1 MSHTPVSRTLVSKM
15 GPRPRPEVLQIAAY
29 VAGEAQV
36 AGVNRIVKLSSNE
49 GAFGPPPGAI
59 KAFAE
64 VAGEIYRYPDGGSH
78 ELRRAIGARWKLD
91 PERIVCGTGSD
102 ELIQH
107 LCHIY
112 GGPGTEIIMTMHAFT
127 MYQISGTYAGARV
140 LKVPERNLT
149 TDVDAILAAVSPA
162 TRIVFVANPNNPT
175 GSLLPESEM
184 HRLRDGLP
192 PEVLLVLDSAYAEYV
207 TEPGYDAGAKLVD
220 AGDNTVMLRT
230 FSKVFGLGG
239 MRVGWCYGPPA
250 VIDAL
255 NRVRGVFNVNLG
267 AQAAA
272 VAALAEPGWVERCV
286 AHNTEWRGKLAVAL
300 EAAGIKVWP
309 SHANFFLAD
318 FATPARAAAADA
330 YLKTR
335 GIIVRAMGAY
345 DLPHCLRITVGNAEE
360 CMLVAETLTAFMATQ
375 AGEAGRG

>member
-1 MSHTPVSRTLVSKM
+1 MSET
-15 GPRPRPEVLQIAAY
+15 GPRPRPEVMQIAAY
-29 VAGEAQV
+29 VPGEAQL
-36 AGVNRIVKLSSNE
+36 AAVNRIVKLSSNE

-59 KAFAE
+59 AAFAK
-64 VAGEIYRYPDGGSH
+64 VAAEIHRYPDGGSH

-107 LCHIY
+107 LCHVY
-112 GGPGTEIIMTMHAFT
+112 GGPGTEIIMSMHAFT
-127 MYQISGTYAGARV
+127 MYQISGTYSGARV
-140 LKVPERNLT
+140 LKTPERNLT

-162 TRIVFVANPNNPT
+162 TRIVFVTNPNNPT
-175 GSLLPESEM
+175 GSILPDSEM
-184 HRLRDGLP
+184 QRLRSLLP
-192 PEVLLVLDSAYAEYV
+192 PEVLLVIDAAYIEYV
-207 TEPGYDAGAKLVD
+207 TEPGHDSGAKLVD
-220 AGDNTVMLRT
+220 ADNNTVMLRT

-286 AHNTEWRGKLAVAL
+286 AHNTEWRARLSAAL
-300 EAAGIKVWP
+300 EASGIKVWP

-318 FATPARAAAADA
+318 FATPSRAAAADA
-330 YLKTR
+330 FLKTR

-345 DLPHCLRITVGNAEE
+345 DLPHCLRITVGTAEE
-360 CMLVAETLTAFMATQ
+360 CTLVAETLADFMATQ
-375 AGEAGRG
+375 RGEAGRG

>member
-1 MSHTPVSRTLVSKM
+1 MSHAPT
-15 GPRPRPEVLQIAAY
+15 PRPEVMKIAAY

-36 AGVNRIVKLSSNE
+36 AGVNRVIKLSSNE
-49 GAFGPPPGAI
+49 GAFGPPPGAVA
-59 KAFAE
+59 AFTAT
-64 VAGEIYRYPDGGSH
+64 ASEIYRYPDGGSH
-78 ELRRAIGARWKLD
+78 ALRRAIGQRWKLD

-112 GGPGTEIIMTMHAFT
+112 GGPGAEIIMSMHGFT
-127 MYQISGTYAGARV
+127 MYQISGTYSGARV
-140 LKVPERNLT
+140 LKVPERRMT

-184 HRLRDGLP
+184 QRLRAGLP

-207 TEPGYDAGAKLVD
+207 TEPGYDAGVKLVD
-220 AGDNTVMLRT
+220 QGENTVMLRT

-250 VIDAL
+250 VIDAI
-255 NRVRGVFNVNLG
+255 NRVRGVFNVNIA

-286 AHNTEWRGKLAVAL
+286 AHNVEWRGRLAAAL
-300 EAAGIKVWP
+300 EAAGIRVWP

-330 YLKTR
+330 WLKAR

-345 DLPHCLRITVGNAEE
+345 DLPHCLRITIGNAEE
-360 CMLVAETLTAFMATQ
+360 CQAVAEALAAFMAAQTPEP
-375 AGEAGRG
+375 ARG